1 MTGLRPE
8 PMLKLALL
16 PLLCGCVLLLD
27 APTSA
32 QQPRPDCKEPQT
44 QADMTICAGLDL
56 ADADTALN
64 AQYQVTRKTLKERDA
79 GVSTELKGGEEALI
93 KAQRAWLSYRDA
105 QCASV
110 GFQARGGSMEPMRVS
125 SCEADLTRKR
135 TAELKALVNN
145 ML

>member
-1 MTGLRPE
+1 
-8 PMLKLALL
+8 
-16 PLLCGCVLLLD
+16 
-27 APTSA
+27 
-32 QQPRPDCKEPQT
+32 
-44 QADMTICAGLDL
+44 MTICAGLDL

-64 AQYQVTRKTLKERDA
+64 AQYQVTRKALKERDA
-79 GVSTELKGGEEALI
+79 GVSTELKGGEEALV

-110 GFQARGGSMEPMRVS
+110 GFQARGGSMEPMLVS

-135 TAELKALVNN
+135 TAELKALVDN